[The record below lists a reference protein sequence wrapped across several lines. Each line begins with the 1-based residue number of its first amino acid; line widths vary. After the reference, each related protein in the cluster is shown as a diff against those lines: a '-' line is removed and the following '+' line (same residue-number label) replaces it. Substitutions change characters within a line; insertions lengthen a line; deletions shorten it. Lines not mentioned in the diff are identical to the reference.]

1 MSSSPGQGWKER
13 TRPRATDGHREDE
26 SISAPVAVRQE
37 LNRLLHCE
45 AASALKS
52 AKIYNSRLSINII
65 SQRSHS
71 KGCRRHADSQLPQK
85 DVAYEERHLSSSCPG
100 TAPPPNTTVA
110 DGRLGRRTAKNRN
123 VWLWPKSPIPTKSS
137 RIRGRDYQIRISA
150 TVVLISPAVSS
161 LTYVTYSSLSRH
173 STPNSE
179 RPKIHL

>member
-1 MSSSPGQGWKER
+1 MSTSSPLPSRVPVSSSPGQGWKER

-100 TAPPPNTTVA
+100 TAPPPNQ
-110 DGRLGRRTAKNRN
+110 
-123 VWLWPKSPIPTKSS
+123 SS
-137 RIRGRDYQIRISA
+137 RLQPDICDL
-150 TVVLISPAVSS
+150 LI
-161 LTYVTYSSLSRH
+161 LVTSQH
-173 STPNSE
+173 SQFRTPQN
-179 RPKIHL
+179 PPIK